1 MEGKRDKRRV
11 NGRNGGEK
19 RESKGMKVGGIF
31 FFIPAKHF
39 TVVIKTKK
47 YHFVVEELPPSPSLP
62 TLLTCV

>member
-31 FFIPAKHF
+31 FFIPAKQF
-39 TVVIKTKK
+39 TVVIKTKN
-47 YHFVVEELPPSPSLP
+47 ERNIIS
-62 TLLTCV
+62 